1 MRSAVYNSGIPN
13 MANRPLRSGSI
24 LRAVLHVSLFALSFA
39 MRALGSDW
47 TGPEQQLA
55 RKVVAVTG
63 PGAVSL
69 TVENRSSLGRRETE
83 VISNG
88 LRAALESVGLH
99 FVAPE
104 QAAASVAI
112 SLSENTNSYVWV
124 AEVRQGAGE
133 AAVVMVSVPRPEGA
147 TVNRDSVPLSIRKIS
162 LWAQEERI
170 LDVAV
175 LEENPA
181 PVQMAVLDAEKV
193 TLYRM
198 QGGKWQPQQA
208 LAVTHARPWPRDLR
222 GRLAPARDHLLDV
235 YLPGVFCR
243 TTSAAPLALSC
254 RESDDPWPLV
264 IGSLSGGGAN
274 FPGFGQVS
282 GVPPTLNAMGGF
294 FAPTRN
300 FFTGALTPGVGKFTT
315 LGKFYSAA
323 FVPRDKYVLW
333 LFASVDEQVH
343 MVDGLSDVAARLRW
357 GSDLASVRTS
367 CGAGWQVLA
376 TTTSDQSAESV
387 RAYEF
392 PDRDPVAVSVPVD
405 LAGEVTALWTEAK
418 GDSAIAVVRHAETGG
433 YEAFRLAVACN
444 Q

>member
-1 MRSAVYNSGIPN
+1 MRGAVYNSGIPN

-24 LRAVLHVSLFALSFA
+24 LRAALHVSLLTFSFA
-39 MRALGSDW
+39 VRSLASDW
-47 TGPEQQLA
+47 NGAEQQLA
-55 RKVVAVTG
+55 RKVVAVSG

-83 VISNG
+83 IISNG
-88 LRAALESVGLH
+88 LRAALESAGLH

-112 SLSENTNSYVWV
+112 SLSENTSSYVWV

-147 TVNRDSVPLSIRKIS
+147 AVNRDSVPLSLRKIS
-162 LWAQEERI
+162 LWSQEEHI

-175 LEENPA
+175 LEETSA
-181 PVQMAVLDAEKV
+181 PVQMAVLDTERV
-193 TLYRM
+193 SIYRM
-198 QGGKWQPQQA
+198 QGGKWQMQQV
-208 LAVTHARPWPRDLR
+208 LVVTHARPWPRDLR
-222 GRLAPARDHLLDV
+222 GRLVPARDHLLDV
-235 YLPGVFCR
+235 YLPGLFCR
-243 TTSAAPLALSC
+243 TSSSTPLALSC

-264 IGSLSGGGAN
+264 AGSLSGGGAN
-274 FPGFGQVS
+274 FPGFGQIT
-282 GVPPTLNAMGGF
+282 GVPPTVIAMGAF

-333 LFASVDEQVH
+333 LFASVDGQVH
-343 MVDGLSDVAARLRW
+343 MVDGVSDVGARLRW

-376 TTTSDQSAESV
+376 TTRTDQSADSV

-418 GDSAIAVVRHAETGG
+418 GDSAIAVVRHSETGG
-433 YEAFRLAVACN
+433 YEAFRLAIACN